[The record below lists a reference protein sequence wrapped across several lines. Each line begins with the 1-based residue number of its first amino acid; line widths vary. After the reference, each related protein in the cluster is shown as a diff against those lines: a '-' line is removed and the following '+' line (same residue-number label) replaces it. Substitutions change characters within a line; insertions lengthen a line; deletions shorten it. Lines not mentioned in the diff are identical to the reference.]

1 MVLEYTW
8 KALDDLERI
17 KEMYSELSG
26 PSSAMKHM
34 ETITRSIRLLTTS
47 PTMGMSLQAKTGMT
61 TDIRYI
67 IVDKHYLVFY
77 LVEEAAIHVRRILDG
92 RTNYLP
98 LIFEKDNEP

>member
-8 KALDDLERI
+8 QALDDLERI

-47 PTMGMSLQAKTGMT
+47 PPT
-61 TDIRYI
+61 
-67 IVDKHYLVFY
+67 VF
-77 LVEEAAIHVRRILDG
+77 LRHAG
-92 RTNYLP
+92 RKPNKSAVAQTVSVIYVGWRDASGGFCLFGNQ
-98 LIFEKDNEP
+98 